1 MARRLPQR
9 RSKRRILKP
18 PPRSLI
24 LALLGF
30 LAIFVVVYFG
40 WRRWR
45 APRPLAEPER
55 RQIALRLRG
64 SIERA
69 GGRQIWVKEPP
80 YAPFPPR
87 RVDAAAEAVVAS
99 SVFPAVLSALE
110 EQGQRE
116 GLELKTRV
124 AEARQP
130 AGFRL
135 ADIRLARGRQPAG
148 RWLIREV
155 GHLRHGAIV
164 IDDLGQDLPAAD
176 ELLALPYPLTFSVL
190 PHLPHSVKTA
200 EEAHRGGREV
210 MLHLPM
216 EPESSAKPGPGEI
229 RVGMREA
236 EVDQT
241 VDEDL
246 RSVPYVSGVN
256 NHMGSR
262 ATADIALMR
271 WVIKV
276 LEQRQLFFVD
286 SRTTAKSVAFE
297 VARKQGLPTFFRSVF
312 LDDTETV
319 PYTLGQ
325 LREFRRVIESQGLAL
340 AIGHPHP
347 STIRALGQFLPEFER
362 ADIQLVP
369 ASQLLSLP
377 EAAHLQPPPA
387 P

>member
-1 MARRLPQR
+1 MARRLSQR
-9 RSKRRILKP
+9 RSKRRLLKT

-24 LALLGF
+24 LALLGI
-30 LAIFVVVYFG
+30 LAILIVVYFG

-55 RQIALRLRG
+55 RQIALRLKG
-64 SIERA
+64 SIERT
-69 GGRQIWVKEPP
+69 GGRQVWVKEPP

-87 RVDAAAEAVVAS
+87 RADAAAEAVVAS
-99 SVFPAVLSALE
+99 SIFPAVLSAME
-110 EQGQRE
+110 GQAQRE
-116 GLELKTRV
+116 GLEIKTRV
-124 AEARQP
+124 AAARQP
-130 AGFRL
+130 AGLRL

-155 GHLRHGAIV
+155 GQLRRAAII
-164 IDDLGQDLPAAD
+164 IDDLGQDLAAAD

-190 PHLPHSVKTA
+190 PHLPHSAKTA
-200 EEAHRGGREV
+200 EEAHRRGREV

-216 EPESSAKPGPGEI
+216 EPESSAAPGPGEI

-236 EVDQT
+236 EVDRILDQ
-241 VDEDL
+241 DL
-246 RSVPYVSGVN
+246 GSVPFVVGVN

-262 ATADIALMR
+262 ATSNAALMR
-271 WVIKV
+271 EVTQA
-276 LEQRQLFFVD
+276 LHRRRLFFVD
-286 SRTTAKSVAFE
+286 SRTTPKSVAFE
-297 VARKQGLPTFFRSVF
+297 VARKEGLPTFFRSVF

-325 LREFRRVIESQGLAL
+325 LREFRRVIELHGVAL
-340 AIGHPHP
+340 AIGHPYP
-347 STIRALGQFLPEFER
+347 STIQALGRFLPEFER
-362 ADIQLVP
+362 GDIQLVP

-377 EAAHLQPPPA
+377 EAAHLHPPPA

>member
-1 MARRLPQR
+1 VARRLPQR

>member
-1 MARRLPQR
+1 VFA
-9 RSKRRILKP
+9 IL
-18 PPRSLI
+18 I
-24 LALLGF
+24 
-30 LAIFVVVYFG
+30 VVFFG
-40 WRRWR
+40 WRRWL
-45 APRPLAEPER
+45 APRPLAEAER

-69 GGRQIWVKEPP
+69 GGKQIWVKEPP

-87 RVDAAAEAVVAS
+87 RADAAAEAVVAS
-99 SVFPAVLSALE
+99 TAFPGVLSAME
-110 EQGQRE
+110 GQAQRE
-116 GLELKTRV
+116 GLEIKTRI
-124 AEARQP
+124 AAAHERWH
-130 AGFRL
+130 L

-155 GHLRHGAIV
+155 GQLRRAAII

-190 PHLPHSVKTA
+190 PHLPHSAKTA

-210 MLHLPM
+210 MLHLPL

-236 EVDQT
+236 EVDRI

-246 RSVPYVSGVN
+246 SSVPYVTGVN

-262 ATADIALMR
+262 ATADAVLMR
-271 WVIKV
+271 EVIKA
-276 LEQRQLFFVD
+276 LAERRLFFVD

-297 VARKQGLPTFFRSVF
+297 VARKEGLPTFFRSVF

-325 LREFRRVIESQGLAL
+325 LREFLHVVEVEGASL

-347 STIRALGQFLPEFER
+347 STIQALGRFLPEFER
-362 ADIQLVP
+362 NDIQLVP
-369 ASQLLSLP
+369 ASELLSLP

-387 P
+387 PQP

>member
-1 MARRLPQR
+1 MEGRART
-9 RSKRRILKP
+9 
-18 PPRSLI
+18 
-24 LALLGF
+24 
-30 LAIFVVVYFG
+30 
-40 WRRWR
+40 
-45 APRPLAEPER
+45 
-55 RQIALRLRG
+55 
-64 SIERA
+64 
-69 GGRQIWVKEPP
+69 
-80 YAPFPPR
+80 
-87 RVDAAAEAVVAS
+87 
-99 SVFPAVLSALE
+99 
-110 EQGQRE
+110 E
-116 GLELKTRV
+116 GLEIETRV
-124 AEARQP
+124 AEVRQP
-130 AGFRL
+130 AGLRL

-155 GHLRHGAIV
+155 GHLRHAAIV

-216 EPESSAKPGPGEI
+216 EPESPARPGPGEI
-229 RVGMREA
+229 RVGMRET

-262 ATADIALMR
+262 ATADIALMHR
-271 WVIKV
+271 VIKA
-276 LEQRQLFFVD
+276 LEQRRLFFVD

-297 VARKQGLPTFFRSVF
+297 VARKEGLPTFFRSVF

-325 LREFRRVIESQGLAL
+325 LREFRRVIESQGVAL

-347 STIRALGQFLPEFER
+347 STIQALGQFLPEFER

-377 EAAHLQPPPA
+377 EAEHLQPPP
-387 P
+387 PP